1 MEKRV
6 VLAAMLMAGLLMLY
20 QTLFLSPPAETPQP
34 QKTETQA
41 KTPAASAPPTPGAAQ
56 APASPGS
63 TSPGA
68 TVPAASAATPAP
80 AVPEHTAAVES
91 PLYRAK
97 VISRGGD
104 LQEWELIY
112 RGQKPLVMPGLLG
125 PTGLTV
131 ERPGAPAQIVDFTL
145 SADRLVPTPEK
156 PDGELRLAGEAGSG
170 LRISQTLRFRADNY
184 TVERVIRVENRSATA
199 QSADLSLAWRT
210 PVEWPKDRA
219 EQFQGQHPIRIV
231 GLLQEGL
238 RREDLAQAATRLA
251 DGTWIA
257 LESEWYLSALIP
269 KSPGFKLVEAK
280 INGTAQVGVRVTVPK
295 LEPSQTWEGIVLS
308 YVGPKEY
315 DRLKAFGIGLEKA
328 IYFGGFPLPQN
339 YGGLPMEWVTV
350 PLLWLLHL
358 FYTYTLNYGVAI
370 ILLTVIMKA
379 LFFPLTVKSMRSMK
393 AMQAIQPQVN
403 QLRSKYK
410 NDTAKLQ
417 QETMA
422 LYRQHSVNPLGGC
435 LPMIVQIPVFYAL
448 YVALSVAVEI
458 QNAPFICFGR
468 ASSWLPL
475 LGGKELWICNLADY
489 DPTYILPLLMGAS
502 MFVQQKM
509 TPVMGD
515 PRQAKIMLMMP
526 VVFTFMFLNLPSGL
540 VLYWTL
546 SNVLQIAQQYYMD
559 SGFKV
564 AKTSTRATKKA

>member
-34 QKTETQA
+34 QKTETPA
-41 KTPAASAPPTPGAAQ
+41 KTPTSSAPPTPGAAQ

-68 TVPAASAATPAP
+68 PVPAASAATPAP
-80 AVPEHTAAVES
+80 AVPEHTASVES

-131 ERPGAPAQIVDFTL
+131 ERPGAPAQIVDFSL
-145 SADRLVPTPEK
+145 SGDRLVPTPEK

-170 LRISQTLRFRADNY
+170 LRISETLRFRADNY

-231 GLLQEGL
+231 GLFQEGL
-238 RREDLAQAATRLA
+238 RREDLAHTATRLA

-280 INGTAQVGVRVTVPK
+280 VNGTAQVGVRVTLPK
-295 LEPSQTWEGIVLS
+295 LEPGQAWEGTVLS

-328 IYFGGFPLPQN
+328 IYFGGFPMPQN

-358 FYTYTLNYGVAI
+358 FYTYTHNYGVAI

-422 LYRQHSVNPLGGC
+422 LYRQHGVNPLGGC

-515 PRQAKIMLMMP
+515 PRQAKIMLLMP

-546 SNVLQIAQQYYMD
+546 SNVLQIAQQHYMD

-564 AKTSTRATKKA
+564 AKTPTRATKKA

>member
-34 QKTETQA
+34 QKTETPA
-41 KTPAASAPPTPGAAQ
+41 KTPTSSAPPTPGVAQ

-68 TVPAASAATPAP
+68 PVPAASAATPAP
-80 AVPEHTAAVES
+80 AVPEHTASVES

-131 ERPGAPAQIVDFTL
+131 ERPGAPAQIVDFSL
-145 SADRLVPTPEK
+145 SGDRLVPTPEK

-170 LRISQTLRFRADNY
+170 LRISETLRFRADNY

-231 GLLQEGL
+231 GLFQEGL
-238 RREDLAQAATRLA
+238 RREDLAHTATRLA

-280 INGTAQVGVRVTVPK
+280 VNGTAQVGVRVTLPK
-295 LEPSQTWEGIVLS
+295 LEPGQAWEGTVLS

-358 FYTYTLNYGVAI
+358 FYTYTHNYGVAI

-422 LYRQHSVNPLGGC
+422 LYRQHGVNPLGGC

-515 PRQAKIMLMMP
+515 PRQAKIMLLMP

-546 SNVLQIAQQYYMD
+546 SNVLQIAQQHYMD

-564 AKTSTRATKKA
+564 AKTPTRATKKA

>member
-20 QTLFLSPPAETPQP
+20 QTLFLSSPAETPQQ
-34 QKTETQA
+34 QKSETQA
-41 KTPAASAPPTPGAAQ
+41 KTATSPVVTTPGAM
-56 APASPGS
+56 
-63 TSPGA
+63 
-68 TVPAASAATPAP
+68 PAAAGTPAP
-80 AVPEHTAAVES
+80 AVAAPAAPVGPAMPAVPERIASVET

-97 VISRGGD
+97 VISHGGD
-104 LQEWELIY
+104 LQEWELNY
-112 RGQKPLVMPGLLG
+112 RGQKPLVIPGLLG
-125 PTGLTV
+125 PTGLIV
-131 ERPGAPAQIVDFTL
+131 ERAGAPAHAVGFTL
-145 SADRLVPTPEK
+145 SADRLVVTPEK
-156 PDGELRLAGEAGSG
+156 PEGELRLSGEDGFG
-170 LRISQTLRFRADNY
+170 LRISETLRFRADNY
-184 TVERVIRVENRSATA
+184 TVERVIRVENRNAAA
-199 QSADLSLAWRT
+199 QSADLVLAWRA
-210 PVEWPKDRA
+210 PVEWPKDTT
-219 EQFQGQHPIRIV
+219 EQFHGQHPVRVV
-231 GLLQEGL
+231 GHLQDGL
-238 RREDLAQAATRLA
+238 RREDLAHAAPRLA

-257 LESEWYLSALIP
+257 LESEWYVSAFIP

-280 INGTAQVGVRVTVPK
+280 VNGTAQVGVRVTLPR
-295 LEPSQTWEGIVLS
+295 LQPGQAWEGTVLS
-308 YVGPKEY
+308 YAGPKEY
-315 DRLKAFGIGLEKA
+315 DRLKAFGVGLEKA

-358 FYTYTLNYGVAI
+358 FYAYTHNYGVAI
-370 ILLTVIMKA
+370 ILLTIIMKA
-379 LFFPLTVKSMRSMK
+379 LFFPLTVKSMKSMK

-410 NDTAKLQ
+410 NDAAKLQ

-422 LYRQHSVNPLGGC
+422 LYRQHGVNPLGGC
-435 LPMIVQIPVFYAL
+435 LPMVVQIPVFYAL

-468 ASSWLPL
+468 GPAWLPL
-475 LGGKELWICNLADY
+475 LGGKDLWICNLADY
-489 DPTYILPLLMGAS
+489 DPTYILPLLMGVS

-515 PRQAKIMLMMP
+515 PRQAKIMLLMP

-559 SGFKV
+559 SGAKAAKV
-564 AKTSTRATKKA
+564 STRAIKKA

>member
-210 PVEWPKDRA
+210 PVEWPKDRT

-295 LEPSQTWEGIVLS
+295 LEPGQTWEGIVLS

-515 PRQAKIMLMMP
+515 PRQ
-526 VVFTFMFLNLPSGL
+526 
-540 VLYWTL
+540 
-546 SNVLQIAQQYYMD
+546 
-559 SGFKV
+559 
-564 AKTSTRATKKA
+564 

>member
-34 QKTETQA
+34 QKTETPV
-41 KTPAASAPPTPGAAQ
+41 KTPTSSAPPTPGAAQ

-68 TVPAASAATPAP
+68 PVPAASAATPAP
-80 AVPEHTAAVES
+80 AVPEHTASVES

-131 ERPGAPAQIVDFTL
+131 ERPGAPAQIVDFSL
-145 SADRLVPTPEK
+145 SGDRLVPTPEK

-170 LRISQTLRFRADNY
+170 LRISETLRFRADNY

-231 GLLQEGL
+231 GLFQEGL
-238 RREDLAQAATRLA
+238 RREDLAHTATRLA

-280 INGTAQVGVRVTVPK
+280 VNGTAQVGVRVTLPK
-295 LEPSQTWEGIVLS
+295 LEPGQAWEGTVLS

-328 IYFGGFPLPQN
+328 IYFGGFPMPQN

-358 FYTYTLNYGVAI
+358 FYTYTHNYGVAI

-422 LYRQHSVNPLGGC
+422 LYRQHGVNPLGGC

-515 PRQAKIMLMMP
+515 PRQAKIMLLMP

-546 SNVLQIAQQYYMD
+546 SNVLQIAQQHYMD

-564 AKTSTRATKKA
+564 AKTPTRATKKA